1 MATRADWSRC
11 PPAPCGPRGGSGTV
25 RHMRRAAA
33 HPAPSAPSHRQNQ
46 VRRGSIEEDARQTAD
61 VQRSRSGTEQM
72 EMISSCPWCLY
83 ACIIQTFSA
92 IGPYTFMWEEHCTLA
107 TTPIASL
114 CGPHGSIQ
122 AVRDAGEVVVHV
134 MYRQQASASA
144 CTRRGRTSSR
154 QSPPKDLWRAV
165 APVLRACQATQTVDA
180 SGDGVRR
187 ATLDLARLR
196 RSSRWV

>member
-72 EMISSCPWCLY
+72 EMISSCTWCVY
-83 ACIIQTFSA
+83 ACIIQTISA
-92 IGPYTFMWEEHCTLA
+92 IGPYTLCGRSTVHWQQHL
-107 TTPIASL
+107 ASL
-114 CGPHGSIQ
+114 CGPKGSIQ

-134 MYRQQASASA
+134 MYRQQQA
-144 CTRRGRTSSR
+144 CVGFSMHTPWSNQQPSEPPKRLMARRGPSSPRLPGNADSRRERGRRTTSD
-154 QSPPKDLWRAV
+154 P
-165 APVLRACQATQTVDA
+165 
-180 SGDGVRR
+180 
-187 ATLDLARLR
+187 
-196 RSSRWV
+196 